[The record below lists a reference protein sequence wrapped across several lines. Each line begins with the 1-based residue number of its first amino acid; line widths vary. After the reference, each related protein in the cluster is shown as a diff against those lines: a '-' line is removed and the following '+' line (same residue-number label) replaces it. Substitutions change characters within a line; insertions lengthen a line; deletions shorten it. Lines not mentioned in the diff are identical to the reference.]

1 MWVAVKRVVCIRN
14 PMPRLPGD
22 EQIEDIAAAGG

>member
-14 PMPRLPGD
+14 RDARLPGD
-22 EQIEDIAAAGG
+22 EQIEDIAAPGG